1 MGNQTSTTNTS
12 RSKTCKDCNGCSQG
26 GTYYT
31 TSFGL
36 ANRHNKSST
45 VKRRQTP
52 VRRQSPVKRRPSSVK
67 RRQSPVKRRQ
77 SPVKRRQSPVKR
89 RQTQVRRVVKDN
101 KNRKIGTRLSA
112 RDIFDRMGMASLGKT
127 YNILQKD
134 GTYKMKVLRLR
145 NNGSPYFA
153 NNFGIPH
160 MHYGKMC
167 FGS

>member
-52 VRRQSPVKRRPSSVK
+52 VRRQSPVKRRPSS
-67 RRQSPVKRRQ
+67 
-77 SPVKRRQSPVKR
+77 VKRRQSPVKR